1 MFDPVAGLALAA
13 FEFYAAGAGVAAA
26 VAALSLFL
34 AGYGMATL
42 PINWLAIAAT
52 VVGLVLYTWDFQRNE
67 LGLRSIAG
75 TALGYYGSVTVLNAL
90 IYAVTMNRLRPGL
103 VRRAI
108 THHWPQSLASGGAS
122 FSAYALVVWAF
133 TREPIALVAS
143 LRETSI
149 LFSLLLGV
157 VFLNERL
164 SLVKTLA
171 IVSTMTGVVLLRLG
185 G

>member
-1 MFDPVAGLALAA
+1 
-13 FEFYAAGAGVAAA
+13 
-26 VAALSLFL
+26 
-34 AGYGMATL
+34 
-42 PINWLAIAAT
+42 
-52 VVGLVLYTWDFQRNE
+52 
-67 LGLRSIAG
+67 
-75 TALGYYGSVTVLNAL
+75 
-90 IYAVTMNRLRPGL
+90 MNRLRPGL